1 MTTTLINKTLVF
13 LLVFTSVSASA
24 QEKIF
29 DLNVNARL
37 NGYEEYLRQSENVSR
52 AADTLSLPFFDDFS
66 EPFSRI
72 RHYYSDVYPNA
83 DLWDGNTVYINNHM
97 AINPISQG
105 VATFDGLDERG
116 QAYSFGFS
124 VPAVADSLTSNCLRM
139 SGVQDTAYLSFYYQ
153 AQGLG
158 NAPEQD
164 NPLVVEFKDTS
175 EVWTQVWDVEG
186 YNLDDFDFRQA
197 VIPIA
202 GEEYLFDGFQ
212 FRFVNYASLSG
223 NVDHWHV
230 DYIKVDE
237 QTDTAV
243 YDLAFLGQ
251 NFLTPQNGQQVTSAS
266 LLKEYHSMPWEHY
279 LVDTAAHMADS
290 GFVALRNNFNDDFSV
305 NQLYLRVRDKAGNL
319 LFQNAPSSPKVLAG
333 LICGSLYN
341 ECNNDSIDLIR
352 SSLEGYNFFEDPPS
366 ISSDS
371 TYFLVE
377 SVILNGQD
385 NVPEN
390 DKTAFVQE
398 FYNYYAYDDGTA
410 EQAYGLGE
418 LETVGRVAVKYDIKM
433 EDDIRAIQ
441 LYLNPVAFD
450 LSNEPVRLAIWTGAE
465 TPGDTLWRS
474 PELNLN
480 YTEHINYFYH
490 YFIDR
495 PLRKILAN
503 EIIWVGWIQ
512 QPATNQ
518 KFSIGMDRRTDNSD
532 KVFYNLGG
540 TWQQSSIPGS
550 LMIRPVFGEEYDWV
564 GVENGNPLEDLLVYP
579 NPTNGQVFIQ
589 EKFAGQLA
597 QANIQV
603 FDMSG
608 RTVHQQVGYQN
619 ALDLQSVQQ
628 GIYLLRIETDS
639 GLFTQRL
646 ILQ

>member
-13 LLVFTSVSASA
+13 LLVFTSVSAFA

-66 EPFSRI
+66 ESFSRI
-72 RHYYSDVYPNA
+72 RTLGDDYPDPN
-83 DLWDGNTVYINNHM
+83 LWDGNTVYINNHM

-175 EVWTQVWDVEG
+175 QVWTQVWDVEG
-186 YNLDDFDFRQA
+186 YNLDDFDFRRA
-197 VIPIA
+197 IIPVA
-202 GEEYLFDGFQ
+202 GDEYLFDGFQ
-212 FRFVNYASLSG
+212 FRFLNYASLSG

-230 DYIKVDE
+230 DYVKLDVE
-237 QTDTAV
+237 ADTTIDDV
-243 YDLAFLGQ
+243 AFLAQ
-251 NFLTPQNGQQVTSAS
+251 TSIDYQGNTLNATS
-266 LLKEYHSMPWEHY
+266 SVLKEYNNMPWVHFKTDPSEF
-279 LVDTAAHMADS
+279 LGDTTY
-290 GFVALRNNFNDDFSV
+290 FALRNNRTLNSPDGDYTPKVFDHE
-305 NQLYLRVRDKAGNL
+305 GNL
-319 LFQNAPSSPKVLAG
+319 LHVGDTASPNVFPSI
-333 LICGSLYN
+333 ICGNEPNNCAETIGGVEDNHYVSLNY
-341 ECNNDSIDLIR
+341 DLPTNI
-352 SSLEGYNFFEDPPS
+352 E

-371 TYFLVE
+371 MFFEIVHE
-377 SVILNGQD
+377 INGLND
-385 NVPEN
+385 DVTKN
-390 DKTAFVQE
+390 DRISHQQL

-418 LETVGRVAVKYDIKM
+418 LETVGRVAVKYDIK
-433 EDDIRAIQ
+433 DNDVLQAIQ

-450 LSNEPVRLAIWTGAE
+450 LSDEPVQLAVWSGGE
-465 TPGDTLWRS
+465 TPDDTLWTS
-474 PELNLN
+474 QSITLN
-480 YTEHINYFYH
+480 YTNAINYFYH
-490 YFIDR
+490 YFLDR
-495 PLRKILAN
+495 DIQVN
-503 EIIWVGWIQ
+503 DNSTIFIGWIQ

-564 GVENGNPLEDLLVYP
+564 GVENVNPLEDLLVYP
-579 NPTNGQVFIQ
+579 NPSNGQVSIQ
-589 EKFAGQLA
+589 EKFVGQLA

-608 RTVHQQVGYQN
+608 RTIHQQVGCQN

-628 GIYLLRIETDS
+628 GVYLLRIETDG